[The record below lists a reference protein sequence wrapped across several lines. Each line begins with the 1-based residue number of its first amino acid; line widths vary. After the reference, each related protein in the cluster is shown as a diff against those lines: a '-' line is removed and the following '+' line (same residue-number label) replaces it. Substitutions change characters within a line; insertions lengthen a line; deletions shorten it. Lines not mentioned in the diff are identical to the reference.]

1 MLGSRF
7 INLFRMQKFLIV
19 YSYLLLMG
27 NLFNLKG
34 KTAWITGG
42 KRIGQKVAEVLAE
55 HGANIVISYNK
66 SKKEAEETA
75 NRIKKYKT
83 KVLLIQANVSS
94 RQNIVKAVNEI
105 KKHFN
110 KIDILVLMASI
121 FEKTSLMSITEQDFK
136 KNFDVHIYGTFWPI
150 RECLKIMP
158 KGSHVITV
166 SDRTSIGIA
175 YKEYLP
181 YIVSK
186 AAVAQ
191 MTRTLAVELGAKG
204 IFVNSIAPGPVLK
217 PEGMADRE
225 WKKIRKLSIVD
236 YPITDKNAVEEFAK
250 LVLYLSTA
258 RSTGAVYPLDL
269 GHL

>member
-1 MLGSRF
+1 MSGF

-19 YSYLLLMG
+19 YYYLLLMDT
-27 NLFNLKG
+27 LYNLKG

-42 KRIGQKVAEVLAE
+42 KRIGQRVAEVLTE
-55 HGANIVISYNK
+55 HGANIILSYNK

-75 NRIKKYKT
+75 KKIKRYNVKA
-83 KVLLIQANVSS
+83 LLMQADVSS
-94 RQNIVKAVNEI
+94 RQNVATAVNEI

-110 KIDILVLMASI
+110 KIDILILMASV
-121 FEKTSLMSITEQDFK
+121 FEKVDLMSITEQHFK
-136 KNFDVHIYGTFWPI
+136 RNFDVHVQGTFWPI
-150 RECLKIMP
+150 RECLSIMP
-158 KGSHVITV
+158 KGSHIITV
-166 SDRTSIGIA
+166 ADRTSIGIT

-191 MTRTLAVELGAKG
+191 MTKTLAVELGPKG

-217 PEGMADRE
+217 PESMLDKE
-225 WKKIRKLSIVD
+225 WEKIRKFSAVN
-236 YPITDKNAVEEFAK
+236 YPITDKKAVDEFAK
-250 LVLYLSTA
+250 LALHLSTA
-258 RSTGAVYPLDL
+258 RSSGEVYPLDL